1 MRRLIGSRKP
11 ASSSAIFRRGN
22 ICRSLACCAV
32 FLTRI
37 TTSPFSRRMLRMS
50 VRSSPTLTDLAAVRK
65 MRAMRRTSKSS
76 CPSVSDMLRSR
87 LICAKERALARVMRT
102 LSDISKDGK
111 QTNKHGKCL
120 RSLQT
125 TLKKLFVGKKM
136 AQMSKI
142 SEPKDDGALA
152 YNYRHC
158 ASMTSQAV
166 LCPFFVLSKR
176 LLPAVHI

>member
-1 MRRLIGSRKP
+1 
-11 ASSSAIFRRGN
+11 
-22 ICRSLACCAV
+22 
-32 FLTRI
+32 
-37 TTSPFSRRMLRMS
+37 
-50 VRSSPTLTDLAAVRK
+50 
-65 MRAMRRTSKSS
+65 
-76 CPSVSDMLRSR
+76 
-87 LICAKERALARVMRT
+87 MRT

-125 TLKKLFVGKKM
+125 TLKKRFVGKKM